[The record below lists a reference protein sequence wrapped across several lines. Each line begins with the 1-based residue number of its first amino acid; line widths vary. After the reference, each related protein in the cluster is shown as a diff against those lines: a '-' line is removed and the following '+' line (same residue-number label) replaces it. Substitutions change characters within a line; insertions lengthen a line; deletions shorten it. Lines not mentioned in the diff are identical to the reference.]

1 MKKVLATVLALVM
14 ALGVT
19 TYAWA
24 DESVTTPDALVTAV
38 KAGGEVKLGA
48 DIEASITI
56 PADKTVRIDLNGKTL
71 TGSIVNKGKLTVTGT
86 GRVVATAA
94 GTAAVAN
101 FPGGTVTL
109 SGGTYESAN
118 WYVIKNMGEMY
129 INGLVNVQK
138 PDGSTDTSSLIDNG
152 WVNGSD
158 MVAGE
163 AVAAQANKAK
173 LFISSG
179 TFTGKSGAKSC
190 SVVKN
195 DDYGELEISGGT
207 FDSTANNGT
216 DNATTLLNW
225 NIARIS
231 GGIFKGM
238 YPISN
243 GAYNNDADK
252 GQITITGGEFIGTST
267 IFGNGQGGD
276 GKGSVTVSGGTFTA
290 PALGAGYEDVPGGY
304 TLTVSGGTFKDING
318 GKVDVSKYLERG
330 KQQNADGS
338 VGNKST
344 GGGYYYAGPSISAVL
359 NGSNKSATDYTSG
372 DYGLIFR
379 STASYSGFQ
388 GVQVDGKALA
398 KGNYTV
404 EDNGGTEVY
413 LKAVYLKTLAAG
425 KHTVTILSS
434 AGNTSMDFTIGG
446 KTTAPQTFDAGIALY
461 VGMALTSAA
470 GAAFA
475 VKKRED

>member
-1 MKKVLATVLALVM
+1 MKKVLATILALVM

-19 TYAWA
+19 TAAWA
-24 DESVTTPDALVTAV
+24 DATTV
-38 KAGGEVKLGA
+38 
-48 DIEASITI
+48 EASTSELATGTYVLT
-56 PADKTVRIDLNGKTL
+56 ADVTL
-71 TGSIVNKGKLTVTGT
+71 TEGKLTIAETADVTLDLGTFKLIGSIVNKGKLTVTGT
-86 GRVVATAA
+86 GSVVATAA

-129 INGLVNVQK
+129 INGPVNVQK

-152 WVNGSD
+152 WASASD
-158 MVAGE
+158 TVAGE

-231 GGIFKGM
+231 GGTFRGM

-243 GAYNNDADK
+243 GAYNKDADK

-276 GKGSVTVSGGTFTA
+276 GKGAVTVSGGTFTA
-290 PALGAGYEDVPGGY
+290 PALGAVYDNVDGGY
-304 TLTVSGGTFKDING
+304 VLTVSGGTFSRDLSNVSNYTAENTPVAFNEGTYYVGEETIQNVASSLSADDQLEIMEGTVRLTDVPAGVTVIPKEGTTVVVNGKDIS
-318 GKVDVSKYLERG
+318 DSQYR
-330 KQQNADGS
+330 DGYT
-338 VGNKST
+338 VPAR
-344 GGGYYYAGPSISAVL
+344 YYYYNSTTTT
-359 NGSNKSATDYTSG
+359 TDT
-372 DYGLIFR
+372 
-379 STASYSGFQ
+379 
-388 GVQVDGKALA
+388 
-398 KGNYTV
+398 
-404 EDNGGTEVY
+404 
-413 LKAVYLKTLAAG
+413 
-425 KHTVTILSS
+425 
-434 AGNTSMDFTIGG
+434 
-446 KTTAPQTFDAGIALY
+446 KTTDTKGSPKTFDAGIALY

-470 GAAFA
+470 GVAF
-475 VKKRED
+475 VGKKRED